1 MPYAIKKCRNNNK
14 FKCKNFGPIVLS
26 KKSFQFDTK
35 MYFDLGLESKVFIVR
50 CMLQTV
56 TQNRN

>member
-1 MPYAIKKCRNNNK
+1 MPYANK
-14 FKCKNFGPIVLS
+14 NVGITTNSNAFGPIVLS